1 MCGLCA
7 KSIFLLSFLLSCVKI
22 IARGFVK
29 LYNPNAVLIGTFTTK
44 KRVHQSPPNF
54 QMEVSMSGQENYRI
68 SVLSAGRGETVELV
82 LGYIAEEVARRKER
96 KRSDEK
102 KNWPEDLEV
111 IFNLDGQEGIFLEEG
126 ARRTSLRP
134 IRFSRGEDGR
144 VCFCAL
150 PIRREESDK
159 RLKSFAVNFVAT
171 YFVKG
176 SAQK

>member
-1 MCGLCA
+1 
-7 KSIFLLSFLLSCVKI
+7 
-22 IARGFVK
+22 
-29 LYNPNAVLIGTFTTK
+29 
-44 KRVHQSPPNF
+44 
-54 QMEVSMSGQENYRI
+54 MSGQENYRI

-126 ARRTSLRP
+126 ARRTSLKP
-134 IRFSRGEDGR
+134 TRFKRGEDGR

-150 PIRREESDK
+150 PVRREESDK

-176 SAQK
+176 FNHRNKKGEVILWPFGLERDPEAAARRKAKEKERKERKKKEAKLERIGALPQGAWGALQR